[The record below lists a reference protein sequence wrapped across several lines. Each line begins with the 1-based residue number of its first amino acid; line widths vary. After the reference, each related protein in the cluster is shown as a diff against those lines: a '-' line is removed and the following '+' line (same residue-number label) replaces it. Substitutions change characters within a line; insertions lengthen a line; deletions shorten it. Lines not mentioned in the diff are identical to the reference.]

1 LYGYTGVYKFT
12 REPRFLDAACRIA
25 DYFVS
30 RVDADGVVYWDFD
43 APRPGVWDVSA
54 GMCACSGM
62 LLLVQLRPELGD
74 RYLAH
79 ALRILDAAM
88 RRAPGREGGD
98 ALLDHSTMND
108 YEHALNRTADHGLVY
123 ADYYFVEAGNRLLD
137 MALDENRAGQVFW

>member
-1 LYGYTGVYKFT
+1 MYGYTSVYKFT

-62 LLLVQLRPELGD
+62 LLLVQLRPELGTVTWPTPSGFWIP
-74 RYLAH
+74 RCGGLPAG
-79 ALRILDAAM
+79 RAAM
-88 RRAPGREGGD
+88 RCWTTAP
-98 ALLDHSTMND
+98 
-108 YEHALNRTADHGLVY
+108 
-123 ADYYFVEAGNRLLD
+123 
-137 MALDENRAGQVFW
+137 